1 MINKSEAIALA
12 HKYHAQQFLPANQ
25 VTDTFPTGTCYWTL
39 KGGQE
44 DYWYVPVPEMAQ
56 RAPQT
61 GGKAFYFAVSKWP
74 GEVSVLVFGGE

>member
-1 MINKSEAIALA
+1 MINKAEAITLA
-12 HKYHAQQFLPANQ
+12 HKYYARQFLPANQ

-56 RAPQT
+56 RIPQT
-61 GGKAFYFAVSKWP
+61 GGEASYFAVSKKTRK
-74 GEVSVLVFGGE
+74 VSVLVFGGE